1 MVDAVKEKYNER
13 RKSRNWWVM
22 MESTN
27 SCSHQTCELV
37 AFHKVKCIFINLK
50 DLETE
55 DPDQLV
61 ICEFKGKD
69 FELVA

>member
-1 MVDAVKEKYNER
+1 MGDDGVNQFVFASNMWAGCIPQSER
-13 RKSRNWWVM
+13 
-22 MESTN
+22 
-27 SCSHQTCELV
+27 
-37 AFHKVKCIFINLK
+37 IFINLK

-69 FELVA
+69 FELVAWFSIVRPFILNG

>member
-1 MVDAVKEKYNER
+1 MI
-13 RKSRNWWVM
+13 KSP
-22 MESTN
+22 ELS
-27 SCSHQTCELV
+27 SHQTCELV
-37 AFHKVKCIFINLK
+37 AFHKVKRIFINLK

-61 ICEFKGKD
+61 ICEFKGQD